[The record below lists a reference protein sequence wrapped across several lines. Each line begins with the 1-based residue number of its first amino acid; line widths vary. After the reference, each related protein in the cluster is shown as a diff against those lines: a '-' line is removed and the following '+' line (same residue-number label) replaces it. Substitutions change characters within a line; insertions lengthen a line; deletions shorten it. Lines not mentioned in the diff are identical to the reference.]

1 MRGGTVILQAL
12 TNYYNLMVE
21 NGQLPEQGYS
31 KAKVSFALNINESGD
46 LIGIIPLQVPTRVG
60 KKTVYKPQEME
71 VPEQITRTV
80 NTGSNFLCDNSG
92 YVLGIDKKDNPTRTK
107 ECFNL
112 FQDLHRRVL
121 EGVETPCARA
131 VLAFIDKWVPEDQK
145 ESPVL
150 KEYLDDILSGGNLV
164 FYLNGTGYVHED
176 PKVREAW
183 QEYKSKMESDTVMQC
198 LVTGKMLPIARIHT
212 AIKGVKG
219 AQSSGAYI
227 VSFNSQAYE
236 SYGHEKQQGANAPVS
251 ERAAFAYTTA
261 LNFMLGSY
269 NHRIDIGD
277 SAVVFWA
284 ESTKPQYLDLFNFL
298 LMPSEEEIQ
307 GPENVED
314 TKTTYRIRDL
324 FRKVASGM
332 PIEEADQ
339 SLDPDVPFYVLALSP
354 NAGRISIRFFLSGR
368 YGSYVDRLVEH
379 YRNMEIARHPDDYQ
393 YVPLWKVMLETV
405 PKASK
410 DKSSSPLLTGAV
422 LRAILSGQPYP
433 SALYSAIM
441 IRIRADRDI
450 NRARAGIIKAYLIK
464 KYNYQKYKEVLT
476 VALNPECKEKAY
488 ILGRLFSVLEKVQ
501 EEANPGI
508 NTTIKDRYFTSACAT
523 PASVFP
529 VLLRLSNHHIA
540 KAQYGKNAEIK
551 IRELLNMLE
560 VNDDPFPANLT
571 LEEQG
576 IFILGYYHQKQA
588 NYEKVRKE

>member
-1 MRGGTVILQAL
+1 
-12 TNYYNLMVE
+12 
-21 NGQLPEQGYS
+21 
-31 KAKVSFALNINESGD
+31 
-46 LIGIIPLQVPTRVG
+46 
-60 KKTVYKPQEME
+60 
-71 VPEQITRTV
+71 
-80 NTGSNFLCDNSG
+80 
-92 YVLGIDKKDNPTRTK
+92 
-107 ECFNL
+107 
-112 FQDLHRRVL
+112 
-121 EGVETPCARA
+121 
-131 VLAFIDKWVPEDQK
+131 
-145 ESPVL
+145 
-150 KEYLDDILSGGNLV
+150 
-164 FYLNGTGYVHED
+164 
-176 PKVREAW
+176 
-183 QEYKSKMESDTVMQC
+183 
-198 LVTGKMLPIARIHT
+198 
-212 AIKGVKG
+212 
-219 AQSSGAYI
+219 
-227 VSFNSQAYE
+227 
-236 SYGHEKQQGANAPVS
+236 
-251 ERAAFAYTTA
+251 
-261 LNFMLGSY
+261 
-269 NHRIDIGD
+269 
-277 SAVVFWA
+277 
-284 ESTKPQYLDLFNFL
+284 
-298 LMPSEEEIQ
+298 
-307 GPENVED
+307 
-314 TKTTYRIRDL
+314 
-324 FRKVASGM
+324 M

-508 NTTIKDRYFTSACAT
+508 NTTIKDRYFTSACST

-529 VLLRLSNHHIA
+529 ILLKLSNHHTSKA
-540 KAQYGKNAEIK
+540 KDYGYVSEKRK
-551 IRELLNMLE
+551 SELLDKLN
-560 VNDDPFPANLT
+560 VDQDPFPAHLS

-576 IFILGYYHQKQA
+576 IFILGYYHQQKSL
-588 NYEKVRKE
+588 YTKKDKEDQ